1 LRLFAWNRNGSDIAV
16 CAKTSPLPFH
26 PILPKML
33 AMHTILPLTALLL
46 GLFTTTFAQKNT
58 TDEKVLRHVVLFKF
72 KDGSTPDQI
81 KQVET
86 AFRAL
91 PTEIKQIKDFEWGT
105 NVSPENLAQ
114 GYTHCFFLT
123 FTSDKD
129 RDAYLVDPAHKEF
142 GAILKPYI
150 DKVLVV
156 DYWASH

>member
-1 LRLFAWNRNGSDIAV
+1 MTRSPTADGTKNRN
-16 CAKTSPLPFH
+16 KHLHPPLPFMAFLLKI
-26 PILPKML
+26 PTMKMILP
-33 AMHTILPLTALLL
+33 ITAVLL
-46 GLFTTTFAQKNT
+46 GLLTCGSTQKT
-58 TDEKVLRHVVLFKF
+58 SAADHILRHVVLFKF
-72 KDGSTPDQI
+72 KNGTTPAQV
-81 KQVET
+81 KQVED

-91 PTEIKQIKDFEWGT
+91 PGKIKLVKDFEWGT

-123 FTSDKD
+123 FSSDKD

-156 DYWASH
+156 DFWAKH